1 MSYAKVLGA
10 TSRQDGYLE
19 GNGYLVSWCVG
30 HLVELAPPNVY
41 DAKYVK
47 WSIADLPILPQKWQ
61 YLVSTSTKKQ
71 FGILKDLMNRSDVDI
86 IVNACEAHLHIPM
99 ADFVVYVVVA
109 APVKPDLI
117 GQPVFHFLF
126 EVALFQTLPAL
137 FLQAQAVPQVVQ
149 KFLNYICRP
158 FLFHGLHPLT
168 NSL

>member
-1 MSYAKVLGA
+1 MSAG
-10 TSRQDGYLE
+10 
-19 GNGYLVSWCVG
+19 
-30 HLVELAPPNVY
+30 
-41 DAKYVK
+41 
-47 WSIADLPILPQKWQ
+47 
-61 YLVSTSTKKQ
+61 TKKQ

-99 ADFVVYVVVA
+99 ADVGVYVVVA
-109 APVKPDLI
+109 PPVKPYLI

-126 EVALFQTLPAL
+126 EVALFQTLSAL

>member
-1 MSYAKVLGA
+1 MSAG
-10 TSRQDGYLE
+10 
-19 GNGYLVSWCVG
+19 
-30 HLVELAPPNVY
+30 
-41 DAKYVK
+41 
-47 WSIADLPILPQKWQ
+47 
-61 YLVSTSTKKQ
+61 TKKQ

-99 ADFVVYVVVA
+99 ADFVVHIVLMA
-109 APVKPDLI
+109 TSTQFLT

>member
-1 MSYAKVLGA
+1 MSAG
-10 TSRQDGYLE
+10 
-19 GNGYLVSWCVG
+19 
-30 HLVELAPPNVY
+30 
-41 DAKYVK
+41 
-47 WSIADLPILPQKWQ
+47 
-61 YLVSTSTKKQ
+61 TKKQ

-137 FLQAQAVPQVVQ
+137 SSRP
-149 KFLNYICRP
+149 RP
-158 FLFHGLHPLT
+158 FHR
-168 NSL
+168 

>member
-1 MSYAKVLGA
+1 MSAG
-10 TSRQDGYLE
+10 
-19 GNGYLVSWCVG
+19 
-30 HLVELAPPNVY
+30 
-41 DAKYVK
+41 
-47 WSIADLPILPQKWQ
+47 
-61 YLVSTSTKKQ
+61 TKKQ

-86 IVNACEAHLHIPM
+86 IVNACETHLHIPM

-117 GQPVFHFLF
+117 GQAVFCSLF

>member
-1 MSYAKVLGA
+1 
-10 TSRQDGYLE
+10 
-19 GNGYLVSWCVG
+19 
-30 HLVELAPPNVY
+30 
-41 DAKYVK
+41 
-47 WSIADLPILPQKWQ
+47 
-61 YLVSTSTKKQ
+61 
-71 FGILKDLMNRSDVDI
+71 
-86 IVNACEAHLHIPM
+86 M

-158 FLFHGLHPLT
+158 FFVPRSPPPDEFSLIVKQDRHLLLLGKPHGPPEHGEGKLGKGL
-168 NSL
+168 SVILGVFRDVCLAVLSI